1 VIADQR
7 RPWRYIAVLL
17 SAVPA
22 ALLVLASIGGL
33 TETNLVGI
41 PVVPVYTLFGLPID
55 LIIRDIAMACTLG
68 FALVGGVLLS
78 RPSPTLGKLTSLS
91 AVVWLIA
98 LVAQTIFTVS
108 EVLALPISQ
117 SFDPVIIRS
126 LLTQTTTGQVI
137 MAQFALISIVALL
150 GWVVLGKVT
159 GWIVVLL
166 AATAVFLPGLT
177 GHSSMDGSHNGASIG
192 LGIHLV
198 FMAVWVGGL
207 VALAWYVKTSS
218 AIEPAVVSRFSVI
231 AVVSVILIAESGLL
245 NASMRLD
252 GIAPYFTSTYGSIL
266 LAKISILIL
275 LIGYGWQHR
284 QEISQLGASQAG
296 SRIASVAVVELMWLG
311 LVIGLAVAL
320 SRTAS
325 PAFAIDTD
333 PIDLG
338 SLAIISIALPA
349 ALLFAFPHIARRLS
363 IGFFVRYP
371 EIPAIVL
378 VVGMYGASELMSTSL
393 VPDVL
398 LAAVVLALGL
408 FFVASQWERR
418 SSVSLVIVFIG
429 WLANVYAQL
438 QALNQSLTTGVFLVS
453 LGIAGILVYVWW
465 MPRTDRKVP
474 DLPESVSA
482 AK

>member
-1 VIADQR
+1 MLEPFVDENVGMVGAH
-7 RPWRYIAVLL
+7 P
-17 SAVPA
+17 VPTNTRK
-22 ALLVLASIGGL
+22 STIG
-33 TETNLVGI
+33 
-41 PVVPVYTLFGLPID
+41 
-55 LIIRDIAMACTLG
+55 
-68 FALVGGVLLS
+68 
-78 RPSPTLGKLTSLS
+78 
-91 AVVWLIA
+91 
-98 LVAQTIFTVS
+98 
-108 EVLALPISQ
+108 
-117 SFDPVIIRS
+117 
-126 LLTQTTTGQVI
+126 
-137 MAQFALISIVALL
+137 
-150 GWVVLGKVT
+150 
-159 GWIVVLL
+159 
-166 AATAVFLPGLT
+166 
-177 GHSSMDGSHNGASIG
+177 
-192 LGIHLV
+192 
-198 FMAVWVGGL
+198 
-207 VALAWYVKTSS
+207 
-218 AIEPAVVSRFSVI
+218 
-231 AVVSVILIAESGLL
+231 
-245 NASMRLD
+245 
-252 GIAPYFTSTYGSIL
+252 
-266 LAKISILIL
+266 
-275 LIGYGWQHR
+275 
-284 QEISQLGASQAG
+284 
-296 SRIASVAVVELMWLG
+296 AVVELMWLG

-338 SLAIISIALPA
+338 SLAIISIGLPA